1 MNRKEL
7 STGMGAVAVAVAVAL
22 SGCSGGGGGDATSS
36 STSPRNTSAGMIT
49 GFGSVF
55 VNGIEYETDGATITV
70 DGETVNGDQD
80 LSVGMTA
87 EVSGS
92 VNADGETGTA
102 SAINVT
108 DELEGVVLTNSVGMD
123 GTGTMNIMGQT
134 VTVTATTV
142 FESDVAGI
150 LGVEGITAGNVVEV
164 SGYSSGEGDVYA
176 TRIEVKAADLASY
189 FAEHADE
196 LELKGVVAD
205 LNSGAQTFT
214 IGTLIVDYSGAG
226 YVSSELSDGLYVEVK
241 SERAPVDNGDGTFTL
256 AATKVE
262 KEDDGILGV
271 SGDEGDE
278 IELEGIVTN
287 IDDMP
292 ASFALNGQ
300 SILINNETE
309 FEDGLDPATIAVG
322 DGVEAEG
329 YFNASGQLVADSVE
343 MEDDDN
349 LSEFKDS
356 VQSINLDNSSLT
368 LQGGEVITITSS
380 TIMLDSFG
388 DTPEHYFDLSDLR
401 SGDYLEIHATLD
413 AEGNLTA
420 VKLERK
426 DPPVI

>member
-1 MNRKEL
+1 MNRKVL
-7 STGMGAVAVAVAVAL
+7 STEMGAVAVAVAVAL
-22 SGCSGGGGGDATSS
+22 SGCGGGGDTASS
-36 STSPRNTSAGMIT
+36 STGATSTSAGVIT
-49 GFGSVF
+49 GFGSVY
-55 VNGIEYETDGATITV
+55 VNGVEYETDSATITV
-70 DGETVNGDQD
+70 DGAVVNGDQD
-80 LSVGMTA
+80 LAVGMTA

-92 VNADGETGTA
+92 VNPDGTTGIA
-102 SAINVT
+102 NAINVT
-108 DELEGVVLTNSVGMD
+108 DELEGVVLSNNVGTD
-123 GTGTMNIMGQT
+123 GTMNIMGMT
-134 VTVTATTV
+134 VTVTALTV

-150 LGVEGITAGNVVEV
+150 PGVEAVEAGNVAEV

-189 FAEHADE
+189 LAEHADE

-205 LNSGAQTFT
+205 LDSGAQTFT
-214 IGTLIVDYSGAG
+214 IGSLIVDYAGAG
-226 YVSSELSDGLYVEVK
+226 YVSSELRDGLYVEVK
-241 SERAPVDNGDGTFTL
+241 SESAPVDNGDGTFTL

-262 KEDDGILGV
+262 KEDDGILGI

-287 IDDMP
+287 IDEMP

-309 FEDGLDPATIAVG
+309 FEDGLDPAAIAVG
-322 DGVEAEG
+322 DGVEVEG

-349 LSEFKDS
+349 LSEYKEYI
-356 VQSINLDNSSLT
+356 QSIDMNNSTLT
-368 LQGGEVITITSS
+368 LQVGDTITINSS
-380 TIMLDSFG
+380 TIMLDNLS
-388 DTPEHYFDLSDLR
+388 DIPEHYFDLSDLR
-401 SGDYLEIHATLD
+401 SGDYLEIHATVD

-426 DPPVI
+426 DPSVI